1 MGYILCFFHYKHRQ
15 YTVKWLLK
23 QCKYFFW
30 SWNNFVTSFVKFFVT
45 MFICHKATKR
55 FYRFL
60 GSLLYKIKRKVNRK
74 FIWTSYD
81 KSKEQNDRLKIVRR
95 LGFIW
100 HWSESHLNQNYG
112 ETFLGAYG
120 NVVRDIAY
128 PTPNEI
134 EMTRPRGKSDHQIV
148 FDNLCANLSQQMSF
162 YDATDLM
169 LP

>member
-1 MGYILCFFHYKHRQ
+1 M
-15 YTVKWLLK
+15 
-23 QCKYFFW
+23 
-30 SWNNFVTSFVKFFVT
+30 
-45 MFICHKATKR
+45 
-55 FYRFL
+55 
-60 GSLLYKIKRKVNRK
+60 
-74 FIWTSYD
+74 
-81 KSKEQNDRLKIVRR
+81 
-95 LGFIW
+95 
-100 HWSESHLNQNYG
+100 NQNYG

-162 YDATDLM
+162 YDATDLV